1 MGKIFL
7 KGAELIKKN
16 LSIYA
21 EKVDQGLTEARDFSD
36 QVVDRDG
43 SILKGLSG
51 LIGDLFGGNILQII
65 ALIFSPIFLS
75 LLSIII
81 SAYTFI
87 PTLMYDI
94 REYKKDRK
102 QAKNDKIMEKLQ
114 KELINDGTNNDDDDV
129 IYPGEEKIPLLD
141 RKNYSYQ
148 NPKLPPKNKHVKFVV
163 QVNKN
168 ADGDKILKSPLII

>member
-1 MGKIFL
+1 MGKKFL

-102 QAKNDKIMEKLQ
+102 QAKNDKIMENYK
-114 KELINDGTNNDDDDV
+114 
-129 IYPGEEKIPLLD
+129 
-141 RKNYSYQ
+141 KN
-148 NPKLPPKNKHVKFVV
+148 
-163 QVNKN
+163 
-168 ADGDKILKSPLII
+168 